1 MDTYAKI
8 FPGWLKALNE
18 MPQMLRAHLRYPED
32 LFALQAEIYGTYHM
46 TDPRIFYNRED
57 VWVFANEIYNE
68 REQPVVPYYVMM
80 QLPNSSTP
88 ELILML
94 PYTPIRRNNLIAWLA
109 ARNDGEH
116 YGEVLVYRF
125 PKDSLTLGPAQID
138 ATIDQ
143 DSQISQLLSLWG
155 QRGSQVIRGNMLVLP
170 INESLVY
177 VEPLFLQSEQSGMPQ
192 LQRII
197 VAYKDQLVME
207 ESLTEALNQIIDR
220 DVGNLDWRSRRQD
233 YLWTVRSGNTL
244 TSYMKRQCKLCV
256 METLPVLAR
265 H

>member
-1 MDTYAKI
+1 
-8 FPGWLKALNE
+8 
-18 MPQMLRAHLRYPED
+18 
-32 LFALQAEIYGTYHM
+32 M

-57 VWVFANEIYNE
+57 VWVLANEIYAE

-80 QLPNSSTP
+80 QLPNSNTP
-88 ELILML
+88 EMILML

-109 ARNDGEH
+109 ARNDGQH

-143 DSQISQLLSLWG
+143 DSDISQLLSLWG

-170 INESLVY
+170 ISQSLIY

-192 LQRII
+192 LQRVI

-207 ESLTEALNQIIDR
+207 ESLTQAKPVFDDDSNQAL
-220 DVGNLDWRSRRQD
+220 
-233 YLWTVRSGNTL
+233 
-244 TSYMKRQCKLCV
+244 
-256 METLPVLAR
+256 
-265 H
+265 

>member
-1 MDTYAKI
+1 M
-8 FPGWLKALNE
+8 
-18 MPQMLRAHLRYPED
+18 
-32 LFALQAEIYGTYHM
+32 
-46 TDPRIFYNRED
+46 
-57 VWVFANEIYNE
+57 
-68 REQPVVPYYVMM
+68 
-80 QLPNSSTP
+80 
-88 ELILML
+88 
-94 PYTPIRRNNLIAWLA
+94 
-109 ARNDGEH
+109 
-116 YGEVLVYRF
+116 LVYRF

-220 DVGNLDWRSRRQD
+220 DVGEPGLEEP
-233 YLWTVRSGNTL
+233 
-244 TSYMKRQCKLCV
+244 
-256 METLPVLAR
+256 ETGLPVDSQVGQYAYELYEKAMQALR
-265 H
+265 DGDFAGFGEALSQLESVLRRLIDE